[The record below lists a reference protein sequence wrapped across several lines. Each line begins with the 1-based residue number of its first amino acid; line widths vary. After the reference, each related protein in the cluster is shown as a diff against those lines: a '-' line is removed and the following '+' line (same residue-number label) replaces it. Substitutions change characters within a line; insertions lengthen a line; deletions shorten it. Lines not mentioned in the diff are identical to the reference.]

1 MKKIIHLIPYNGIGG
16 VESAANTMK
25 DIISNDFEFQL
36 LYIFETQPKKKNY
49 LNLGLRFKTNKEEK
63 ERDISHDMVLMKETS
78 NLIILLRYM
87 QKHTQENKM
96 IIPEFKTD
104 RRYER

>member
-1 MKKIIHLIPYNGIGG
+1 MNPYN
-16 VESAANTMK
+16 K
-25 DIISNDFEFQL
+25 W
-36 LYIFETQPKKKNY
+36 KKNY